1 MESSQPRSKDLSRPI
16 VSEGKDPGSKAR
28 ERWNHSFARI
38 RLKLSIAPSGQELAM
53 YYVLA
58 ENSLT
63 STNDPRPC
71 TMISMEGENAMNGFV
86 CFSAPVT
93 ALELA

>member
-16 VSEGKDPGSKAR
+16 ASEGKDPGSKAR
-28 ERWNHSFARI
+28 ERWNHSFTRT
-38 RLKLSIAPSGQELAM
+38 RLKLSIASSGQELAIN
-53 YYVLA
+53 YVLA

-71 TMISMEGENAMNGFV
+71 TISMEGENAMNGFE

>member
-1 MESSQPRSKDLSRPI
+1 MEPQFP
-16 VSEGKDPGSKAR
+16 
-28 ERWNHSFARI
+28 
-38 RLKLSIAPSGQELAM
+38 RLKLSIAPSGQELAI

-71 TMISMEGENAMNGFV
+71 TMISMEGENAMNGFE